1 MAAPCSQY
9 VFLPKYQDS
18 TYVAPEGKRRRGRP
32 RETWRRTIK
41 MEREYLGFKAWREA
55 KVEVKDRIVC
65 RRRIDGPILHEEE
78 GKDDSTVQQTSFSN
92 FASLRSFSVCQRGRC
107 IIFENLSMSFRLQI
121 TRKALLPPT
130 DIVYVS
136 VEAWNRVP
144 FYFRIILSSVAEIK
158 L

>member
-1 MAAPCSQY
+1 MAPSSTRKKEKMIRQCNKRLSQ
-9 VFLPKYQDS
+9 
-18 TYVAPEGKRRRGRP
+18 
-32 RETWRRTIK
+32 I
-41 MEREYLGFKAWREA
+41 
-55 KVEVKDRIVC
+55 
-65 RRRIDGPILHEEE
+65 
-78 GKDDSTVQQTSFSN
+78 

-130 DIVYVS
+130 DIVCVS
-136 VEAWNRVP
+136 VEAWKRVP